1 MNERI
6 RELAEQ
12 TLFDIGQIMAEILC
26 PDYDGEELNI
36 LVDAYN
42 TLPKEIRHGTVEIL
56 RKRQEKFTQLIVQEC
71 VQRLRQEGELATI
84 QAFVGSTYKYAY
96 MNEAANIVKKHFGVE
111 E

>member
-6 RELAEQ
+6 RELYNQTRNEISIRDGVLTPGAIRDKFAE
-12 TLFDIGQIMAEILC
+12 
-26 PDYDGEELNI
+26 
-36 LVDAYN
+36 
-42 TLPKEIRHGTVEIL
+42 
-56 RKRQEKFTQLIVQEC
+56 LIVQEC

>member
-1 MNERI
+1 MNKRI
-6 RELAEQ
+6 KELAVQAGGVMFGELCG
-12 TLFDIGQIMAEILC
+12 TLNFD
-26 PDYDGEELNI
+26 
-36 LVDAYN
+36 
-42 TLPKEIRHGTVEIL
+42 T
-56 RKRQEKFTQLIVQEC
+56 EKFAELIVQEC